1 MTASFNANTIL
12 ERSMQ
17 QLVKFVFLSFLL
29 ALALTRKCSHTLYIS
44 PHSPSSSPIRMSRQI
59 ALALCMVHR

>member
-1 MTASFNANTIL
+1 MTASINANIIL

-29 ALALTRKCSHTLYIS
+29 ALALTRKSSHTL
-44 PHSPSSSPIRMSRQI
+44 
-59 ALALCMVHR
+59 

>member
-1 MTASFNANTIL
+1 MTASFNANIIL

-29 ALALTRKCSHTLYIS
+29 ALALTRECSHTLYSS
-44 PHSPSSSPIRMSRQI
+44 PHSPTSSPVRMSRQI
-59 ALALCMVHR
+59 ALDVCMVHQ